1 MGWVEGFQFLVAWSW
16 RTCGYGGVKAQ
27 EEGGH
32 WADILVKGIL
42 GRRISKVGNML
53 GMLGS
58 RQKCPPW
65 LTWNMLRLEKQQGSL
80 CEDLAYASSE
90 RKRSTRGF
98 GGSEK

>member
-1 MGWVEGFQFLVAWSW
+1 MGGYLSERNFRQENFQGGKYAWHV
-16 RTCGYGGVKAQ
+16 GVTA
-27 EEGGH
+27 E
-32 WADILVKGIL
+32 
-42 GRRISKVGNML
+42 M
-53 GMLGS
+53 
-58 RQKCPPW
+58 PPW